1 MAAGAGA
8 YYYAKKDIDAHRREQ
23 EVKGL
28 RETEYRECKS
38 LSVFL
43 SLVSVLSMR
52 LRNKRGLLF
61 CLSLLSCVGWQRIE
75 GQENPNAVDK
85 VPKKEEKGPDEKPK
99 KRRHNDKLG

>member
-1 MAAGAGA
+1 MPIVGNKKSKA
-8 YYYAKKDIDAHRREQ
+8 YGRLNT
-23 EVKGL
+23 VNV
-28 RETEYRECKS
+28 S
-38 LSVFL
+38 PFPFL
-43 SLVSVLSMR
+43 SLVSVWSMP
-52 LRNKRGLLF
+52 LRNERGLLF